1 MAPAMRVVNRRKVGR
16 VKAPAKGRINRRR
29 GSGRMAMGASLLV
42 GDGWC
47 YPHLT
52 DKGALLVDATG
63 PPRAF
68 QKDRSRAQETA
79 PNPDTRYKL
88 RSYPRRTIGILNGGS
103 D

>member
-29 GSGRMAMGASLLV
+29 GSGRMAMGTSLLV

-52 DKGALLVDATG
+52 NKGALLVDATG

-68 QKDRSRAQETA
+68 QKDRSRANVPATFRRPGRDAEGGTA
-79 PNPDTRYKL
+79 WTGI
-88 RSYPRRTIGILNGGS
+88 IGHARM
-103 D
+103 